1 VPESA
6 SGWDREAGTRLW
18 IRPNERLLWRGGPD
32 PKVIFGPEDKV
43 LIPFSLLWGGLAIFW
58 EIGASRLGWGFGSLL
73 AVPFVVIGLSLVFG
87 RFIYKRWIRSH
98 TRYAI
103 SDQRIVVTRKGGRLV
118 QSTARGEPFA
128 ITRRRDG
135 VHATL
140 LWQLPGWQPTTRR
153 GPYGGTSSSFG
164 PNWGDSGWPVSVA
177 QRQGIL
183 GFYDLTRVDQAL
195 AALRQLTS

>member
-1 VPESA
+1 V
-6 SGWDREAGTRLW
+6 GRVGNLLGDRRFPAR
-18 IRPNERLLWRGGPD
+18 
-32 PKVIFGPEDKV
+32 V
-43 LIPFSLLWGGLAIFW
+43 
-58 EIGASRLGWGFGSLL
+58 GFR
-73 AVPFVVIGLSLVFG
+73 FFG